1 MRVVR
6 ARETVKAVRDLYGA
20 PTRCLSPIAPLYR
33 PGEHQKASPITG
45 RVERYTVPCGYCR
58 VCVATRKS
66 NWTGRLIAEASTS
79 SSVAFVTL
87 TYKSEPENF
96 AVAYRD
102 IQLMLKGFRER
113 LERERGTKLRFFC
126 SGERGEKN
134 GRLHWHLLFFF
145 DKPLTMR
152 RTKKRQLWHFWKH
165 GWAHIQ
171 NLASDNMLRKV
182 RYVAKYCVKDAGK
195 DRETF
200 MRCSLRPGIGSEYF
214 ARMAIDLARAGLPAS
229 GGFKVGNVS
238 YTRGPRKGQL
248 QEFRLTGA
256 MARNFLDV
264 YETAWPMFQGNAS
277 IPPTRFR
284 ATFSENYVS
293 PYPPQSTDWHT
304 AQETVHVAD
313 ARRFY
318 AIGAEGSGFFFMH
331 VGRDIA
337 MITAAPVGR
346 YFQVFDPSSDE
357 PFYIERD
364 IREIY
369 EIEPEDAAR
378 VNSWLRAQREKHFG
392 EETWVKPQADGF
404 RRNTFEEE
412 QALRRSRYQQ
422 QAQKAGDRISAEEN
436 ARERAANVDAIP
448 AASFTRADAEKLG
461 REARKR
467 FGTETHEDEFGV
479 VSPRVAAE

>member
-1 MRVVR
+1 MRVVS

-20 PTRCLSPIAPLYR
+20 PTRCLSPFPVLYR
-33 PGEHQKASPITG
+33 PGEHKKASPITG

-79 SSVAFVTL
+79 AAVAFVTL
-87 TYKSEPENF
+87 TYKSEPESF

-113 LERERGTKLRFFC
+113 LDRERGTKLRFFC

-145 DKPLTMR
+145 DKPITMR
-152 RTKKRQLWHFWKH
+152 RMKKRQIWHFWKH

-171 NLASDNMLRKV
+171 NLSSDNMLRKV

-214 ARMAIDLARAGLPAS
+214 VRMAIDLAKAGLPAN
-229 GGFKVGNVS
+229 GGFKVGNVA

-264 YETAWPMFQGNAS
+264 YETAWPMFQGAAPV
-277 IPPTRFR
+277 PPTRFR
-284 ATFSENYVS
+284 HTFSENYVS
-293 PYPPQSTDWHT
+293 PHAPQSTDWRTH
-304 AQETVHVAD
+304 QETIHVP

-318 AIGAEGSGFFFMH
+318 RVVSGDSGYFFMH
-331 VGRDIA
+331 VGRDIC
-337 MITAAPVGR
+337 MITLAPIGK
-346 YFQVFDPSSDE
+346 YFQVFDPSHEE

-364 IREIY
+364 IREVY

-378 VNSWLRAQREKHFG
+378 VNSWLRAQREQHFG
-392 EETWVKPQADGF
+392 EETWVEPVDASQ

-412 QALRRSRYQQ
+412 Q
-422 QAQKAGDRISAEEN
+422 
-436 ARERAANVDAIP
+436 RERRERYREQAEKSGLRLSQEKGSTQNPEGVAPAARFNREDAI
-448 AASFTRADAEKLG
+448 ALG
-461 REARKR
+461 RAARKR
-467 FGTETHEDEFGV
+467 FGTETHDDEFCP
-479 VSPRVAAE
+479 VSPDIAAE